1 MNALNL
7 LGYLLIFLLVAI
19 GNAVVYSRM
28 RDWRLVRLRVLSQ
41 EIAQVEE
48 DYKNLTHEVREAQ
61 SRENKLKAELLE
73 MKKTAVRESSMD
85 EGSKSRPKEKAK
97 GTLDI
102 LKEMKALDDEK
113 LDKARHYLE
122 RSDNAGLKLE
132 DVLVLLGLITA
143 DQLKDARK
151 RSGGEN

>member
-1 MNALNL
+1 MDALNL

-19 GNAVVYSRM
+19 SNAFVYSRM
-28 RDWRLVRLRVLSQ
+28 RDWRFVRIKELNQ

-73 MKKTAVRESSMD
+73 MKKTALREDSIKENDNSSP
-85 EGSKSRPKEKAK
+85 EEKAK
-97 GTLDI
+97 TTLDV
-102 LKEMKALDDEK
+102 LREMKVLDDEK
-113 LDKARHYLE
+113 MAKASNYLE
-122 RSDNAGLKLE
+122 RSDNAGLKVE

-143 DQLKDARK
+143 DQLKKAQK
-151 RSGGEN
+151 KSGGGN